1 MVERGFLF
9 AFCVSRVYFFLTAI
23 TVGVLLIN
31 NTRRDKV
38 LSHGRGSLFGG
49 VLWVLLG
56 VLRGGGAVLRWS
68 AAHCAAAALTAR
80 FVVLWGACCVVGWSA
95 GQHDSSVHSDSVIL
109 RKEGRGCR
117 AAAAAGTK
125 DPSSQLPFPPSAAAH
140 SPPRAAAAWCST
152 AARVRP
158 PGGVAAARFRGSFS
172 HFPVIPTAGRARL

>member
-1 MVERGFLF
+1 MHSSVGFGRTRFPLCILRF
-9 AFCVSRVYFFLTAI
+9 ACIFFLTAI

-109 RKEGRGCR
+109 RKEGG
-117 AAAAAGTK
+117 AGLLLLLLGQRIRV
-125 DPSSQLPFPPSAAAH
+125 PGSHSRPQPPHTRRLA
-140 SPPRAAAAWCST
+140 PP
-152 AARVRP
+152 P
-158 PGGVAAARFRGSFS
+158 PGARRRLASGRRAGSQRPVFGALLVPFR
-172 HFPVIPTAGRARL
+172 